1 MADNAIPL
9 ERTLALIK
17 PDSVDDSS
25 EIERIIKTSGFA
37 ILAKR
42 RVNLSPE
49 QVSDFYAEHYGKVTF
64 LRIIISG
71 YIFWCKCFEG
81 VDKIAFAMHIQPV
94 ILNYFNLKFS
104 NTFLVQKLYSCAH
117 FEPF

>member
-49 QVSDFYAEHYGKVTF
+49 QVSDFYAEHYGKVKFPPTF
-64 LRIIISG
+64 PPLS
-71 YIFWCKCFEG
+71 
-81 VDKIAFAMHIQPV
+81 PT
-94 ILNYFNLKFS
+94 LLLLS
-104 NTFLVQKLYSCAH
+104 P
-117 FEPF
+117 PF

>member
-49 QVSDFYAEHYGKVTF
+49 QVSDFYAEHYGKVKF
-64 LRIIISG
+64 PLSRIPTV
-71 YIFWCKCFEG
+71 KL
-81 VDKIAFAMHIQPV
+81 KIP
-94 ILNYFNLKFS
+94 
-104 NTFLVQKLYSCAH
+104 
-117 FEPF
+117 

>member
-49 QVSDFYAEHYGKVTF
+49 QVSDFYAEHYGKVQF
-64 LRIIISG
+64 
-71 YIFWCKCFEG
+71 FELAVLG
-81 VDKIAFAMHIQPV
+81 NNDQ
-94 ILNYFNLKFS
+94 
-104 NTFLVQKLYSCAH
+104 H
-117 FEPF
+117 FRCSLQTWFHLCLLALL